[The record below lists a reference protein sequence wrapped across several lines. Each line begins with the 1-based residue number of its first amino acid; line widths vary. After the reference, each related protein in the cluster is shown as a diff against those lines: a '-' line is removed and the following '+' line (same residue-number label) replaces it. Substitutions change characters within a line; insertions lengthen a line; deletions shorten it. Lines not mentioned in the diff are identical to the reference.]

1 MYVKVVYHKYSNRLW
16 RTTKANNMQI
26 KYFGVNQRVK
36 VESKYYEGPL
46 KRRELENIIEYKA
59 ATRRITADG
68 REIDYLV
75 KTIKDRFKSIGEV
88 EVYPRLN
95 MIDYEII
102 VRGKKKYLKQV
113 FKDMIWKQYL
123 YK

>member
-1 MYVKVVYHKYSNRLW
+1 
-16 RTTKANNMQI
+16 MQI

-59 ATRRITADG
+59 ASRRIPADG

-75 KTIKDRFKSIGEV
+75 KPIKDMFKSIGEV
-88 EVYPRLN
+88 VVYPRLTTFE
-95 MIDYEII
+95 YEII
-102 VRGKKKYLKQV
+102 VKGKKKHLKQV
-113 FKDMIWKQYL
+113 FKDIL
-123 YK
+123 

>member
-1 MYVKVVYHKYSNRLW
+1 
-16 RTTKANNMQI
+16 MQI

-36 VESKYYEGPL
+36 VESNYYEGPL

-59 ATRRITADG
+59 PTRRVTADG
-68 REIDYLV
+68 RELDYLI

-95 MIDYEII
+95 IYDYETMVI
-102 VRGKKKYLKQV
+102 GKKKYLRQV
-113 FKDMIWKQYL
+113 FKDIL
-123 YK
+123 